1 MVASVQA
8 LLEMIESAIQALYR
22 SFACLSP
29 LLGSRG
35 ETRAISK
42 LYERIEEV
50 NFSHHV
56 LALRPKRLAVVKV
69 AGVRWNDLGEPKRVM
84 ASLNMAFVPTG
95 SNPAYRSSPSLLYN
109 SRIWSPIL
117 TEPPLAS
124 AK

>member
-42 LYERIEEV
+42 L
-50 NFSHHV
+50 
-56 LALRPKRLAVVKV
+56 
-69 AGVRWNDLGEPKRVM
+69 
-84 ASLNMAFVPTG
+84 
-95 SNPAYRSSPSLLYN
+95 
-109 SRIWSPIL
+109 
-117 TEPPLAS
+117 
-124 AK
+124 